1 MNFRLKLKL
10 VQVLRNHQKVKLAK
24 FSSKSKTEDFQ
35 QTIYIAKNSIFV
47 LEAFWFSS
55 YLIETYNDVR
65 GIIKKFSYREIFMKI
80 GQ

>member
-1 MNFRLKLKL
+1 M
-10 VQVLRNHQKVKLAK
+10 QVLRNHQKVKLAK
-24 FSSKSKTEDFQ
+24 FSSKSKIEDFQ